1 MNLFTKINN
10 LMLNKIFNPYKLYEN
25 KIIYLYQMLNMNG
38 LIYNKSDAERFL
50 ILKSFYE
57 KQDQIIDNDTNAGE
71 VLSARIEKHYNI
83 FEKLK
88 AYESFVREQKE
99 KEDQEFKDLF
109 NKAKIFVVHYF
120 QALYMAIERGE
131 LSSQTANYYGLDF
144 PFEIPNPKRSEN
156 LLKIAEDLF
165 NADAARIADGGKYFS
180 NPSLGAVRAWV
191 EKFKEVWLFRNSKLK
206 SNKAEVENIENIRKD
221 SDKLIY
227 ELYELLDKH
236 LEDLDIIEKAK
247 IFAEYGLIIKTGE
260 ENTDTP
266 INNINEKK
274 RSLKAEVN
282 QLSFDFVFPEN

>member
-99 KEDQEFKDLF
+99 KKTKSL
-109 NKAKIFVVHYF
+109 KIFLIRLKF
-120 QALYMAIERGE
+120 LLFIIFRLYTW
-131 LSSQTANYYGLDF
+131 LLNV
-144 PFEIPNPKRSEN
+144 EN
-156 LLKIAEDLF
+156 LVLKLQ
-165 NADAARIADGGKYFS
+165 
-180 NPSLGAVRAWV
+180 
-191 EKFKEVWLFRNSKLK
+191 
-206 SNKAEVENIENIRKD
+206 
-221 SDKLIY
+221 
-227 ELYELLDKH
+227 
-236 LEDLDIIEKAK
+236 
-247 IFAEYGLIIKTGE
+247 TT
-260 ENTDTP
+260 TD
-266 INNINEKK
+266 
-274 RSLKAEVN
+274 
-282 QLSFDFVFPEN
+282 